1 MDSEKKEM
9 IRASNLT
16 CKEQG
21 RTQEKIRGLYENLG
35 WAESIKKDKESSE
48 TKLTRD
54 RRMKNWDYNSLLAE
68 KNSKENI
75 LFESKR
81 KLQHMNL
88 DIELKSSQLKK
99 LQASESQSLET
110 KNYLQSRL
118 SELKS
123 LELELRKR
131 NIELKGDISAQNLIK
146 SNIINKIDT
155 NKIISV

>member
-1 MDSEKKEM
+1 
-9 IRASNLT
+9 
-16 CKEQG
+16 
-21 RTQEKIRGLYENLG
+21 
-35 WAESIKKDKESSE
+35 
-48 TKLTRD
+48 
-54 RRMKNWDYNSLLAE
+54 MKNRDYNSLLAE